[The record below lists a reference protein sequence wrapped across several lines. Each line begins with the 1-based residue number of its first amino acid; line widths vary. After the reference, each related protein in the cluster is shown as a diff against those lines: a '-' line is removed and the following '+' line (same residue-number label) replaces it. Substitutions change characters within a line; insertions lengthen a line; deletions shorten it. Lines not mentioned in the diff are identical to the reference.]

1 MMKKSERK
9 KKKEGDATEKHPEG
23 AENAVGE
30 LFAECNMHHYKEH
43 CAVFSNRINYSKRA
57 QFRSFFIA
65 FRCVLGVKSDELTEI
80 KITEEAQG
88 RPCFVS

>member
-1 MMKKSERK
+1 MTEKAWKKIVDDEEERAKK

-57 QFRSFFIA
+57 QFRSFFYRFPVRA
-65 FRCVLGVKSDELTEI
+65 RC
-80 KITEEAQG
+80 EE
-88 RPCFVS
+88 